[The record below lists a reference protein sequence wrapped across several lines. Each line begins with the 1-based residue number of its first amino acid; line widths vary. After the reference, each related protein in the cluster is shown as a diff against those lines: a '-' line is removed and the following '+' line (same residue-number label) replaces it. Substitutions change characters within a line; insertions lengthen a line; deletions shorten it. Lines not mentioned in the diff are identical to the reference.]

1 MASNATG
8 PIATRV
14 HYAVE
19 YIDRSGRRRRARKAT
34 LRGAESFKKH
44 LRMGSDPTIRL
55 VTRKVKAA

>member
-1 MASNATG
+1 MMANATE

-34 LRGAESFKKH
+34 LRGAESFKRR

-55 VTRKVKAA
+55 VTRKAKA

>member
-1 MASNATG
+1 M
-8 PIATRV
+8 

-19 YIDRSGRRRRARKAT
+19 YIDRSGRRRRTRKAT

-55 VTRKVKAA
+55 VTRKAKA